1 MGRQVAKQMLRRARR
16 PRNPFE
22 SRTDVWRQ
30 VGLGSEIDRAS
41 VQRARG
47 GAIVIAVL
55 IAAVLVAF
63 AHRKDLFPGGG
74 DAVRAITVVALVVL
88 GTALASQ
95 LGRSFAPAR
104 MRPREPPGAGPGGF
118 TIRLLT
124 VVVIFIVAARI
135 AGLDASTLAVG
146 GAFTAVIIGLAAQQT
161 LGNVFAGIVLLSN
174 RPFRVGERVRFVGG
188 VVAGSVEGTVS
199 SLGLFYTTLV
209 SGADRTM
216 IPNSSVLQLAIVP
229 LREPNRVE
237 MKARFSADTTPSEIE
252 RRLREAVAVPLRYPP
267 DIRLEELD
275 RDEVVVGI
283 SATPL
288 DPDDGAELAAQILDA
303 VRERPGR
310 GDADGNNRP
319 IQG

>member
-1 MGRQVAKQMLRRARR
+1 MLRSARR

-22 SRTDVWRQ
+22 SRTEVWRQ
-30 VGLGSEIDRAS
+30 VGLGGEIDRTSA
-41 VQRARG
+41 QRARG

-95 LGRSFAPAR
+95 LGRSFAPAL
-104 MRPREPPGAGPGGF
+104 MRRLDPAVAGTVGF

-124 VVVIFIVAARI
+124 VAVIFVVAARI

-146 GAFTAVIIGLAAQQT
+146 GAFTAVIVGLAAQQT
-161 LGNVFAGIVLLSN
+161 LGNVFAGVVLLSN
-174 RPFRVGERVRFVGG
+174 RPFQVGERVRFVGG

-237 MKARFSADTTPSEIE
+237 MKARFSPDTTPSEIE

-303 VRERPGR
+303 VRERSGR
-310 GDADGNNRP
+310 GDADANGRP
-319 IQG
+319 IEG

>member
-1 MGRQVAKQMLRRARR
+1 MLRSARR

-22 SRTDVWRQ
+22 SRTEVWRQ
-30 VGLGSEIDRAS
+30 VGLGGEIDRAS
-41 VQRARG
+41 AQRARG
-47 GAIVIAVL
+47 GAIVIAIL

-74 DAVRAITVVALVVL
+74 DAVRAVTVVALVVL

-95 LGRSFAPAR
+95 LGRSFAPAL
-104 MRPREPPGAGPGGF
+104 MRRLDPAVAGTVGF

-135 AGLDASTLAVG
+135 AGLDGSTLAVG
-146 GAFTAVIIGLAAQQT
+146 GAFTAVIVGLAAQQT

-174 RPFRVGERVRFVGG
+174 RPFRVGERVRFIGG

-310 GDADGNNRP
+310 DDADGNGRP